1 MFNIIAPV
9 WRKWRV
15 APKTILV
22 VDDDPGIVKLVETM
36 LRRDGYEVLVAFNGR
51 EALELH
57 TTTPPDLILLDLAMP
72 VMNGLEV
79 LREIRQRDGTQRR
92 TPIVFLTA
100 HAQGYFSER
109 DPDIDDVEG
118 YITKPVTVAKLRQ
131 EIMPLLD

>member
-1 MFNIIAPV
+1 M
-9 WRKWRV
+9 

-36 LRRDGYEVLVAFNGR
+36 LQRDGYDVLVAYNGR
-51 EALELH
+51 EALRIH
-57 TTTPPDLILLDLAMP
+57 AANQPDLILLDLAMP
-72 VMNGLEV
+72 VMSGLEV
-79 LREIRQRDGTQRR
+79 LREIRQQDGDRCR

-100 HAQGYFSER
+100 HAPGYFSER

-118 YITKPVTVAKLRQ
+118 YITKPVTLAKLRQ

>member
-1 MFNIIAPV
+1 M
-9 WRKWRV
+9 

-36 LRRDGYEVLVAFNGR
+36 LHRDGYEVLVAYNGR
-51 EALELH
+51 EALQIHLDKR
-57 TTTPPDLILLDLAMP
+57 PDLILLDLAMP
-72 VMNGLEV
+72 MMSGLDVM
-79 LREIRQRDGTQRR
+79 RAIRQQDGAQRR

-109 DPDIDDVEG
+109 DPDVDDVEG
-118 YITKPVTVAKLRQ
+118 YLTKPITLAKLRQ